1 MTTPYTRGDSFS
13 CGVSREHIERALVDH
28 GATDVCFSH
37 RGDKS
42 AIAFR
47 SGGRQFRIVISLPH
61 LDAETLPLR
70 KDAADGPGGDA
81 KAKIIERANRRVW
94 HATALAVA
102 AKLGAVAAGA
112 ATLESEF
119 LAHVVLPGN
128 RTVLD
133 EIEPVIASAYQS
145 GLRPAFGNPASSLP
159 AADQEFSTTFP
170 HRHILAG

>member
-28 GATDVCFSH
+28 GATDILFSK

-61 LDAETLPLR
+61 LDEALPLR
-70 KDAADGPGGDA
+70 KDTADGPGGEA
-81 KAKIIERANRRVW
+81 KAKILERATRRMW
-94 HATALAVA
+94 HATAVGIA

-133 EIEPVIASAYQS
+133 ELAPVIDSAYRS
-145 GLRPAFGNPASSLP
+145 GLRPSFGNTAPSAP
-159 AADQEFSTTFP
+159 AAGQQLSTAFP
-170 HRHILAG
+170 HRRTLAM

>member
-28 GATDVCFSH
+28 GATDVLFSH

-61 LDAETLPLR
+61 LDEALPLR
-70 KDAADGPGGDA
+70 KDTADGPGGDA
-81 KAKIIERANRRVW
+81 KAKILERATRRMW
-94 HATALAVA
+94 HATAVGIA

-133 EIEPVIASAYQS
+133 ELGPVIDSAYRS
-145 GLRPAFGNPASSLP
+145 GLRPSFGNPVQSLP
-159 AADQEFSTTFP
+159 AADQQLPTSSP

>member
-13 CGVSREHIERALVDH
+13 CGTSREHIQRALLNS
-28 GATDVCFSH
+28 GATDVLFSQ
-37 RGDKS
+37 RGNKS

-61 LDAETLPLR
+61 PDEASPLR
-70 KDAADGPGGDA
+70 KDTADGPGGDA
-81 KAKIIERANRRVW
+81 KAKILERATRRMW
-94 HATALAVA
+94 HATALGIA
-102 AKLGAVAAGA
+102 AKLGAVEAGA

-133 EIEPVIASAYQS
+133 EIEPVIDSAYRS
-145 GLRPAFGNPASSLP
+145 GLRPVFGNPQQSLP
-159 AADQEFSTTFP
+159 AADQQFSTTFP
-170 HRHILAG
+170 HRHTLAG